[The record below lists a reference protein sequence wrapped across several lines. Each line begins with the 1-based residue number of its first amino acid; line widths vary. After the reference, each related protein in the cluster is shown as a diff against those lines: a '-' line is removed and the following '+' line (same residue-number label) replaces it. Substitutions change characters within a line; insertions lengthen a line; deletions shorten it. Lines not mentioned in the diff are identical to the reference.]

1 LFYSLKIMLKLNYT
15 NAVYKNKINI
25 KETCINYH
33 NKKHTI
39 EKKYYV
45 FYTFYKKRVVFIWNR
60 K

>member
-1 LFYSLKIMLKLNYT
+1 MLKLNYT